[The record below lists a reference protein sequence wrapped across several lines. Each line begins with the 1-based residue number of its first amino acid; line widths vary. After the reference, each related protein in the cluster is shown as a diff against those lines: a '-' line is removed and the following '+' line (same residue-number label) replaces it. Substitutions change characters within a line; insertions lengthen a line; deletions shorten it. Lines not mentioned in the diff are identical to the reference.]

1 MKIISP
7 ILTNPVFRCTIRL
20 LLCLLWIGY
29 SQGTTHVL
37 RFGKIRHFFIVR
49 FSPNAI
55 YVGLPPKGVLG
66 DSWDVLSE
74 SGTEVSVYF
83 ASGGMNCFVFFSD
96 TAAHCSRS
104 KHNASSVKTCQVV
117 VKFRPPAS
125 APSERMSHGR
135 DAVTRHL
142 EAGLPLACLFSGV

>member
-1 MKIISP
+1 MYRNIMKIISP

-37 RFGKIRHFFIVR
+37 RFGKISRHFFIVR

-55 YVGLPPKGVLG
+55 YVGLTPKGVLG

-83 ASGGMNCFVFFSD
+83 ASGGMNCCVFFSD
-96 TAAHCSRS
+96 AAALCSRS
-104 KHNASSVKTCQVV
+104 NGTMMIIIITMERKMTGKRFCLRGCGACV
-117 VKFRPPAS
+117 
-125 APSERMSHGR
+125 APS
-135 DAVTRHL
+135 
-142 EAGLPLACLFSGV
+142 

>member
-104 KHNASSVKTCQVV
+104 NGTMMIIIITIERKMTGKRLCLRGCGACV
-117 VKFRPPAS
+117 
-125 APSERMSHGR
+125 APS
-135 DAVTRHL
+135 
-142 EAGLPLACLFSGV
+142 